1 MTAFVVALNL
11 DGVRCLVVGAGPV
24 GERKA
29 AALRDAGAA
38 VDVRA
43 PEHDRVFA
51 AGDCAGYRLV
61 VAATDDGAV
70 NDAVEVDAH
79 RHGAWCNRADRDDG
93 GDLAFCAVTRSGDV
107 TVGVSTGG
115 ADPSR
120 ARAIRDEVAAVLSRI
135 TAVSP

>member
-1 MTAFVVALNL
+1 MGALVVALNL

-24 GERKA
+24 GSRKA
-29 AALRDAGAA
+29 DTLRVAGAV

-43 PEHDRVFA
+43 PEHDRAFE

-61 VAATDDGAV
+61 VAATNDSVV
-70 NDAVEVDAH
+70 NDAIELDAH
-79 RHGAWCNRADRDDG
+79 RHGALCNRADRSDG
-93 GDLAFCAVTRSGDV
+93 GDLAFCAATRAGDV

-120 ARAIRDEVAAVLSRI
+120 ARAIRDELAAVLMRM
-135 TAVSP
+135 TVVDP